1 MKGLFVIK
9 APFCQWIVNDILSLQ
24 PFFVYRKSCISA
36 IPQQMNKFR
45 LRKYGNYKGYLET
58 VSGGFINQNC
68 AFPPSFIPG
77 EVAVNP
83 ILDFRCYVS
92 LCSFIIRCCS
102 EKMIPDEIGLVPLAD
117 MLMSVQQL
125 SKNGRPRS
133 WRTDNKN
140 KHIFRCFSC
149 HKFMSKKDLIATMFS
164 K

>member
-140 KHIFRCFSC
+140 KRILRYFIY
-149 HKFMSKKDLIATMFS
+149 HKFIREKDLIATMFS